1 MRWNNFFD
9 DLESQLEGELA
20 LEAEQSRAHEDRLR
34 FARMTLRQALSVAG
48 GATLPAAQRPALFL
62 DLPERAGVRLQLL
75 SLGRDWLSALH
86 LDSSSERQFVI
97 PLSSIHSLKLDRRLP
112 ATPPPEPG
120 EAVQLS
126 ERISLQFLLRDLAR
140 RQKPLLVH
148 TRGGTVSGTLTRAAS
163 DFVELATRDWNA
175 ETAAPGSET
184 PSFRIIPLATIA
196 FLEFG

>member
-62 DLPERAGVRLQLL
+62 DLPTRQGVRLQLL

-86 LDSSSERQFVI
+86 LDSSTERQFVI
-97 PLSSIHSLKLDRRLP
+97 PFSSILSLRLERHLP
-112 ATPPPEPG
+112 AALPPEPG
-120 EAVQLS
+120 EAVRLS

-140 RQKPLLVH
+140 RQKPLVVH
-148 TRGGTVSGTLTRAAS
+148 TAGGTISGTLTRAAS
-163 DFVELATRDWNA
+163 DFVEIVSRDWQ
-175 ETAAPGSET
+175 TAAASDESVT
-184 PSFRIIPLATIA
+184 LRAIPLATID
-196 FLEFG
+196 FLEFS